1 MTVKE
6 LIEMLENQPQDAEV
20 QLAIQP
26 SWAFAHSIAGVAGP
40 DEMRAHLMD
49 EFEDDD
55 DDDGELEAEALDK
68 VDCSIVYIGEGGQ
81 LGYLPSAAK
90 IAFE

>member
-6 LIEMLENQPQDAEV
+6 LIEMLEDQPQDAEV

-26 SWAFAHSIAGVAGP
+26 RWAFAHSIAGVAGP

-49 EFEDDD
+49 EIED

-81 LGYLPSAAK
+81 IGYLPSAAK